1 VARFL
6 IDENLPSALARA
18 LRTAGHHAEDLRDVR
33 ARGSTDDEVFEHA
46 RVSRFTLVSRDVGF
60 GNIARFPLGTHS
72 GIVLVRF
79 PNSIPARIVSESVV
93 LAITRLSDDDLAGNL
108 IVVAP
113 GRVRIRR
120 VT

>member
-1 VARFL
+1 MARFL
-6 IDENLPSALARA
+6 IDENLPSALAPA

-60 GNIARFPLGTHS
+60 GNIGRFPLGTHS

-79 PNSIPARIVSESVV
+79 PNSIPARIVAESVV

-120 VT
+120 AT

>member
-1 VARFL
+1 MARFL
-6 IDENLPSALARA
+6 IDENLPSALASA
-18 LRTAGHHAEDLRDVR
+18 LRTAG
-33 ARGSTDDEVFEHA
+33 HA

-79 PNSIPARIVSESVV
+79 PNSIPARIVAESVV

-120 VT
+120 AT